1 MFCLAFFTPIQALM
15 RLFNTYQTSIP
26 FHHRKRKENFVI
38 TVPKAK
44 EKKKKKTY
52 VNITMS
58 SIVASLICAGLAI
71 SLTNY
76 ENRFLSI
83 TVLSYY

>member
-15 RLFNTYQTSIP
+15 SLFNTYQTSIP

-38 TVPKAK
+38 TVPK
-44 EKKKKKTY
+44 EKGKKNAY
-52 VNITMS
+52 MNMLTMS